1 MLSKLIDIERKES
14 ELKKQEIKL
23 ISNLTSV
30 NMSTDGDFAEAF
42 NGSSDGYFDY
52 NVSVSKGGFAFMMT
66 GTDVEGPAADGG
78 YDNDEIKFVVSYA
91 VDISM

>member
-1 MLSKLIDIERKES
+1 MANGIGIGLH
-14 ELKKQEIKL
+14 
-23 ISNLTSV
+23 V
-30 NMSTDGDFAEAF
+30 GYHDGDFAEAF

-52 NVSVSKGGFAFMMT
+52 NVSVSKGGLMT